1 MEFIVKG
8 KITVIALV
16 LSSCLT
22 AGSALAEDGTVHFR
36 GEITDSTCKVDQ
48 GDADQY
54 VDLHKVGTSALNGS
68 VGKTT
73 SPTAF
78 EIKLTDCPAVFTT
91 ASVVFSGTEDS
102 DSTGNLAIGSGN
114 APVNDATH
122 ASGDF
127 TGVDAS
133 GSALPEASATGV
145 AIQILN
151 RSDSSVI
158 ELFKPSAATDISS
171 GTATLQFLAQYIS
184 TKNVVTPGTGNADAQ
199 FTVTYAK

>member
-1 MEFIVKG
+1 MKG

-16 LSSCLT
+16 VSSCLT
-22 AGSALAEDGTVHFR
+22 VGSALAEDGTVHFR
-36 GEITDSTCKVDQ
+36 GEITDSTCTVDQ
-48 GDADQY
+48 GDAEQY
-54 VDLHKVGTSALNGS
+54 VDLHKVGTSSLNGS

-78 EIKLTDCPAVFTT
+78 EIKLRDCPAVFTT
-91 ASVVFSGTEDS
+91 ASAVFSGTEDS

-114 APVNDATH
+114 APVNDTGNP
-122 ASGDF
+122 SGDF
-127 TGVDAS
+127 TGIDAS
-133 GSALPEASATGV
+133 GAALPAASATGV

-151 RSDSSVI
+151 RSDNSVV

-171 GTATLQFLAQYIS
+171 GSATLKFLAQYIS
-184 TKNVVTPGTGNADAQ
+184 TKSVVTPGTGNADAQ